1 MARLT
6 ESRQPRKQRLAL
18 IEAPLHVRQKLMSA
32 PLSPE
37 LREKY
42 GVRNLP
48 VRKGDKVR
56 IMRGGFKGHE
66 GTVVKVDLKRLR
78 IYVEGVTIKRQD
90 GTPRYVP
97 IHPSKVMIVALDLRD
112 KWRRAIIERRS
123 GRKVEVEEKAGGEEK
138 VEEKVGEEK
147 REVGEGKEGGVS
159 G

>member
-18 IEAPLHVRQKLMSA
+18 INAPLHVRQKLVSA

-42 GVRNLP
+42 GVRSLP

-56 IMRGGFKGHE
+56 VMRGDFKGHE
-66 GTVVKVDLKRLR
+66 GTVVRVDLKRLR
-78 IYVEGVTIKRQD
+78 IYIDGVTVKRQD
-90 GTPRYVP
+90 GTPRFVP
-97 IHPSKVMIVALDLRD
+97 IHPSKVMIVSLDLRD
-112 KWRRAIIERRS
+112 KWRRAIIERRAR
-123 GRKVEVEEKAGGEEK
+123 RKVEFEEAKEK
-138 VEEKVGEEK
+138 VEGEAKEAEVQAGEKAS
-147 REVGEGKEGGVS
+147 GGGPS

>member
-6 ESRQPRKQRLAL
+6 ESRQPRRQRLAL
-18 IEAPLHVRQKLMSA
+18 INAPLHMRQKLVSD

-42 GVRNLP
+42 GVKSLP

-56 IMRGGFKGHE
+56 VVRGDFKGHE

-78 IYVEGVTIKRQD
+78 IYVEGVTRKKQD
-90 GTPRYVP
+90 GTPVYVP
-97 IHPSKVMIVALDLRD
+97 IHPSKVMIISLDLRD
-112 KWRRAIIERRS
+112 KWRRAIIERRA
-123 GRKVEVEEKAGGEEK
+123 GRKVEFEEAKEK
-138 VEEKVGEEK
+138 VEGEAREAGAQAGEKAS
-147 REVGEGKEGGVS
+147 GGGPS